1 MNLLRHLH
9 EHRGRSSVGSAPLSK
24 FSPQKLLRS
33 DFVHNVIALYGVQ
46 ACTYAPPL
54 FTFPYLA
61 RVLGPSGWGVVPFS
75 QASGVVIASVVE
87 YGFDISASRETSLQ
101 RDAPERL
108 SALISGVLGA
118 KALLAIVCVAG
129 AVVSRRFS
137 HHIAPSRALFWSST
151 IWGVCQGINMLWF
164 FQGVERM
171 RLASALEI
179 GGKVLATL
187 SIFVLVDKPSDGWME
202 GDGGAVCRLRGGSWS
217 YGRSGVSRSRFSVA
231 YTFARHRSD

>member
-1 MNLLRHLH
+1 
-9 EHRGRSSVGSAPLSK
+9 
-24 FSPQKLLRS
+24 
-33 DFVHNVIALYGVQ
+33 VIALYGVQ
-46 ACTYAPPL
+46 ACTYALPL

-87 YGFDISASRETSLQ
+87 HGFDISASRETSLQ
-101 RDAPERL
+101 RDELERL

-151 IWGVCQGINMLWF
+151 IWGVCQGIDMLWF

-231 YTFARHRSD
+231 YTVARHRSD